1 MRGGASGHGVPCI
14 TAREEVK
21 GKPSQG
27 KVKFGPYLGNS
38 GHDGRG
44 SSVVGFRA
52 LLRARQ
58 A

>member
-1 MRGGASGHGVPCI
+1 MPCI

-21 GKPSQG
+21 GKPPQG
-27 KVKFGPYLGNS
+27 KVKFGPYLGDS
-38 GHDGRG
+38 GQDGRR
-44 SSVVGFRA
+44 SSVVWFSA